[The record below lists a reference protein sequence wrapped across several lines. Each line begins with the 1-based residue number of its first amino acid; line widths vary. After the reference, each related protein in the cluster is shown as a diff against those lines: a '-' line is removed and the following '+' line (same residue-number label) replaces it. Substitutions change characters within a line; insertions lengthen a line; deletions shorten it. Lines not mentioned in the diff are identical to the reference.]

1 MKKLIILLGLPL
13 IFNAV
18 YGHTNNNAK
27 LTVKQKSLLSLY
39 LPKQGEKGK
48 QGCMRLLQS
57 LLNEHLKE
65 NGHHQQYVLK
75 NGNLVVGT
83 AKD

>member
-1 MKKLIILLGLPL
+1 MKKIIITLVA
-13 IFNAV
+13 AV
-18 YGHTNNNAK
+18 YAFVTYAHTHNNQS
-27 LTVKQKSLLSLY
+27 LTRE
-39 LPKQGEKGK
+39 EKIVAITEGK
-48 QGCMRLLQS
+48 GIQGCTRWVLS

-65 NGHHQQYVLK
+65 SGHPRRYVLK

>member
-1 MKKLIILLGLPL
+1 
-13 IFNAV
+13 
-18 YGHTNNNAK
+18 
-27 LTVKQKSLLSLY
+27 
-39 LPKQGEKGK
+39 
-48 QGCMRLLQS
+48 